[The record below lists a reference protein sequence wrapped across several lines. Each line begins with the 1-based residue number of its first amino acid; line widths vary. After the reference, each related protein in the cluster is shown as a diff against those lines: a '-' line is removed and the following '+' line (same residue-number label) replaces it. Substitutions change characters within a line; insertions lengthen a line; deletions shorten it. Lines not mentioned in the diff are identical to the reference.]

1 MEQLGLLS
9 KLEDLKL
16 LSKLEASGL
25 TLSKIEEIG
34 LLSKAE
40 KSGVLSLIADKNTPG
55 LLSTAGL
62 LAAVAAAA
70 LVYLVP
76 DDSTGLVAAQVAGAS
91 ALGAGAIA
99 AFVGSSIL
107 GNLQK
112 V

>member
-1 MEQLGLLS
+1 MVYAHSCTRGLAQPAAANSCHILAS
-9 KLEDLKL
+9 LQCYIVLCSDTAL
-16 LSKLEASGL
+16 L
-25 TLSKIEEIG
+25 
-34 LLSKAE
+34 LL
-40 KSGVLSLIADKNTPG
+40 LPCRNTPG

-62 LAAVAAAA
+62 AAAVAAAA

>member
-1 MEQLGLLS
+1 MANARQSQARRCQTTGATPKLYRLCPDTALL
-9 KLEDLKL
+9 L
-16 LSKLEASGL
+16 LPP
-25 TLSKIEEIG
+25 
-34 LLSKAE
+34 LL
-40 KSGVLSLIADKNTPG
+40 LPHRNTPG

-62 LAAVAAAA
+62 AAAVAAAA

>member
-1 MEQLGLLS
+1 MPPPQNHHHTTS
-9 KLEDLKL
+9 PHKLKNR
-16 LSKLEASGL
+16 
-25 TLSKIEEIG
+25 
-34 LLSKAE
+34 
-40 KSGVLSLIADKNTPG
+40 NTPG

-62 LAAVAAAA
+62 FSAIGAAA

>member
-1 MEQLGLLS
+1 
-9 KLEDLKL
+9 
-16 LSKLEASGL
+16 
-25 TLSKIEEIG
+25 
-34 LLSKAE
+34 
-40 KSGVLSLIADKNTPG
+40 
-55 LLSTAGL
+55 LSTAGL
-62 LAAVAAAA
+62 LAAAAAAA
-70 LVYLVP
+70 LVYFVP

>member
-1 MEQLGLLS
+1 M
-9 KLEDLKL
+9 
-16 LSKLEASGL
+16 L
-25 TLSKIEEIG
+25 TLD
-34 LLSKAE
+34 
-40 KSGVLSLIADKNTPG
+40 VLVADWPCVLAVICCCCRNTPG

-62 LAAVAAAA
+62 LAAAAAAA
-70 LVYLVP
+70 LVYFVP